1 MTAGIALQ
9 PGLFQMKALNRKKLL
24 FFFSCEAIK
33 SSGNPKSRSVYKL
46 VMDGS
51 DNTHLSRKQVRIL
64 TEEKKGT
71 CTSRRAVIW
80 GLREEVLAMQT
91 EVQHR
96 SSMIYIFCS
105 DSNNRCI
112 NGWFLVT
119 VAYYF
124 YHSQLGKFCKSFKIA
139 WPLILPSLLG

>member
-64 TEEKKGT
+64 TEEKRGT
-71 CTSRRAVIW
+71 CTSRRAVI
-80 GLREEVLAMQT
+80 
-91 EVQHR
+91 
-96 SSMIYIFCS
+96 
-105 DSNNRCI
+105 
-112 NGWFLVT
+112 
-119 VAYYF
+119 
-124 YHSQLGKFCKSFKIA
+124 
-139 WPLILPSLLG
+139 